1 VSAPDPAELLAA
13 RLAGGDGAAG
23 RELVEAMRPLVSA
36 MAGRFAG
43 RVPRSDLEQAGMVG
57 VLHAARRFDI
67 AQGTPFGGYAA
78 PFVMGEMLSCVRQL
92 GSAVRLPRSLAESQR
107 EVNLAIEQLTDRSG
121 RSPTV
126 VELAQHTGLDQDQ
139 VLEALRSR
147 LAATTVALDD
157 LATEPSALAD
167 DALAGIEQRLD
178 LGAKLDQLDARS
190 REAVLLRFGLELSQ
204 REIAAR
210 LGISQM
216 HVSRL
221 LRAAM
226 ATLAQDRE
234 EDGALRK

>member
-1 VSAPDPAELLAA
+1 
-13 RLAGGDGAAG
+13 
-23 RELVEAMRPLVSA
+23 
-36 MAGRFAG
+36 
-43 RVPRSDLEQAGMVG
+43 
-57 VLHAARRFDI
+57 VLHAARRFDV

-78 PFVMGEMLSCVRQL
+78 PFVMGEMLACVRQL
-92 GSAVRLPRSLAESQR
+92 GPAVRVPRSLAESQR
-107 EVNLAIEQLTDRSG
+107 AVNLAIEQLTDLSG

-126 VELAQHTGLDQDQ
+126 AELAHHTGLDQDQ
-139 VLEALRSR
+139 VLEALRAR
-147 LAATTVALDD
+147 LAATTVALED
-157 LATEPSALAD
+157 LATVPSALAD

-178 LGAKLDQLDARS
+178 LGAKLDQLDSRS

>member
-1 VSAPDPAELLAA
+1 MSAPDPAALLAA
-13 RLAGGDGAAG
+13 RVASGDEAASH
-23 RELVEAMRPLVSA
+23 ELVEAMRPLVSA
-36 MAGRFAG
+36 MARRFAG

-57 VLHAARRFDI
+57 VLHAAQGFDA

-92 GSAVRLPRSLAESQR
+92 GSAVRVPRSLADAQR
-107 EVNLAIEQLTDRSG
+107 TVNQAIEQLTAGSG

-126 VELAQHTGLDQDQ
+126 PELAQHTGLDPDL
-139 VLEALRSR
+139 VLEALRAR
-147 LAATTVALDD
+147 LAANTVALDD
-157 LATEPSALAD
+157 LSVEPAVLAD
-167 DALAGIEQRLD
+167 DALMGVEQRLD
-178 LGAKLDQLDARS
+178 LGAKLDQLDPRS

-204 REIAAR
+204 REIATR